1 MEIHTIGFTQR
12 TAADFFETLKRAR
25 IKRVIDVR
33 LTNKSQLA
41 GFAKQDDLA
50 FFLKELCGAEYV
62 HEPTLSPPKDLRDA
76 YRNKEIAWDEYE
88 ERFLAVL
95 EQRKVEDAVDK
106 QLFDMPTALLCSEPE
121 PDHCHRRL
129 VAEYLHKRWGNVK
142 IVHL

>member
-1 MEIHTIGFTQR
+1 
-12 TAADFFETLKRAR
+12 
-25 IKRVIDVR
+25 VIDVR

-41 GFAKQDDLA
+41 GFAKKDDLA

-62 HEPTLSPPKDLRDA
+62 HEPALSPPKDLRDA

-95 EQRKVEDAVDK
+95 KQRKVEEVLDK
-106 QLFDMPTALLCSEPE
+106 QLFDMPAALLCSEPE
-121 PDHCHRRL
+121 PDCCHRRL
-129 VAEYLHKRWGNVK
+129 VAEYLHKRWGNMK